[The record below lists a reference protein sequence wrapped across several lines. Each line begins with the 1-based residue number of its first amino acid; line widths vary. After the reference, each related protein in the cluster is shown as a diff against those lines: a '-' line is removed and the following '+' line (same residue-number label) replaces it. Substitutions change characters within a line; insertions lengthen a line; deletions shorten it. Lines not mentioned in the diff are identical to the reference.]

1 MLLILLNLTKLPRTL
16 CIILFVA
23 LPVLNFFLSSFDF
36 VIDDNLHGQMNPANE
51 STRRR
56 VMFYTIAEY
65 VAFMAASALQVV
77 YIRRLF
83 SKNVGYNRV

>member
-1 MLLILLNLTKLPRTL
+1 MLLILFNSTKLPL
-16 CIILFVA
+16 FIILFVA
-23 LPVLNFFLSSFDF
+23 LPVFNFLLSSYDF

-56 VMFYTIAEY
+56 VMFYTILEY